1 MEEVVRAFRA
11 CGEAEYVDGGEF
23 ARTHDLVK
31 SFAFYLDDEQCR
43 IVNEHYEIEMNR
55 RFEAGGTRLSQTP
68 LQPHLDMN
76 ESYFL

>member
-1 MEEVVRAFRA
+1 MLKRRCVRFAPAAR
-11 CGEAEYVDGGEF
+11 DKF

-43 IVNEHYEIEMNR
+43 IVNEQYENEMNR
-55 RFEAGGTRLSQTP
+55 RFEAGGMRLSKTP
-68 LQPHLDMN
+68 FQPHPDMN